1 MFTII
6 ARWTIAHGREAA
18 ARTALTRLAKQVR
31 TREADTLLYLVFLPD
46 MNELSL
52 PTASPLEVVFV
63 EGYKNKTAFLAHL
76 NGPVFTQ
83 FKAKHQGLF
92 LSTTVTGEDGKPV
105 QSPFVLVQ
113 NLRRLGGFVRSAAD
127 GTGA

>member
-6 ARWTIAHGREAA
+6 ARWTIAQGHEAA
-18 ARTALTRLAKQVR
+18 ARAALTRLAKQVR
-31 TREADTLLYLVFLPD
+31 AKEPGTLLYLVFVPD

-63 EGYKNKTAFLAHL
+63 EGYTNKRAFLAHL

-83 FKAKHQGLF
+83 FKAKHQRLF
-92 LSTTVTGEDGKPV
+92 LSTTVTGADGKPV

-113 NLRRLGGFVRSAAD
+113 NVRRLGGFVRSGAD
-127 GTGA
+127 GAG

>member
-6 ARWTIAHGREAA
+6 ARWTIAKGHEAA

-31 TREADTLLYLVFLPD
+31 AKEPDTLLYLVFVPD
-46 MNELSL
+46 MHELSL

-83 FKAKHQGLF
+83 FTRKHQALF
-92 LSTTVTGEDGKPV
+92 LSTTVTGHDGKPV
-105 QSPFVLVQ
+105 QSPFVLFQ
-113 NLRRLGGFVRSAAD
+113 NLRRVGGFVRQAF
-127 GTGA
+127 

>member
-18 ARTALTRLAKQVR
+18 ARTALMRLAKQVR
-31 TREADTLLYLVFLPD
+31 TKEPDTLIYLVFVPD
-46 MNELSL
+46 MKELSL

-83 FKAKHQGLF
+83 FTAKHQALF
-92 LSTTVTGEDGKPV
+92 LSTTVTGHDGKPV
-105 QSPFVLVQ
+105 QSPFVLFQ
-113 NLRRLGGFVRSAAD
+113 NLRRLGGFVRQAF
-127 GTGA
+127 

>member
-6 ARWTIAHGREAA
+6 ARWTIVHGREAA

-31 TREADTLLYLVFLPD
+31 SKEPDTLLYVVFVPD
-46 MNELSL
+46 LAELSL

-63 EGYKNKTAFLAHL
+63 EGYRNKAAFLAHL

-83 FKAKHQGLF
+83 FKEKHQGLF
-92 LSTTVTGEDGKPV
+92 LCTTVTGQDGKPV
-105 QSPFVLVQ
+105 ESPFVLVQ
-113 NLRRLGGFVRSAAD
+113 NLRRLGGFVRPAAPS
-127 GTGA
+127 

>member
-6 ARWTIAHGREAA
+6 ARWTIAKGHEAA

-31 TREADTLLYLVFLPD
+31 TKEPDTLLYLVFVPD
-46 MNELSL
+46 MHELSL

-76 NGPVFTQ
+76 NGPAFTQ
-83 FKAKHQGLF
+83 FTKKHQALF
-92 LSTTVTGEDGKPV
+92 PSTTVTGHDGKPV
-105 QSPFVLVQ
+105 QSPFVLFQ
-113 NLRRLGGFVRSAAD
+113 NLRRVGGFVRQAF
-127 GTGA
+127 

>member
-6 ARWTIAHGREAA
+6 ARWTIARGHEAA
-18 ARTALTRLAKQVR
+18 ARAALTRLAKQVR
-31 TREADTLLYLVFLPD
+31 AKEPDTLLYLVFVPD
-46 MNELSL
+46 MKELSV

-83 FKAKHQGLF
+83 FKAKHQALF
-92 LSTTVTGEDGKPV
+92 LSTTVTGQDGKPV
-105 QSPFVLVQ
+105 QSPFVLFQ
-113 NLRRLGGFVRSAAD
+113 NLRRVGGFVRPGAD
-127 GTGA
+127 GR